1 MRNVDLTPV
10 CNYTMSS
17 GLGSLENNKV
27 CVVAQAAILDALSKG
42 QPITTLTDV
51 LDCACPVLRVLAI
64 ALNDGGWWD
73 NDQERTKTLRPLI
86 SLLLDSKRDS
96 VVTAQRA
103 VKASLFAKHA
113 AEYAAESAESAKCAE
128 SAAKSAKSAKYAAE
142 CAAECAA
149 TIPTVKTLRND
160 LLKTWMECEAAV

>member
-42 QPITTLTDV
+42 QPITTLTDD

-113 AEYAAESAESAKCAE
+113 AEYAAESAAESAKY
-128 SAAKSAKSAKYAAE
+128 AKYAAE
-142 CAAECAA
+142 CAAESAA
-149 TIPTVKTLRND
+149 TIHTVKTLRND

>member
-42 QPITTLTDV
+42 QPITTLTDD

-113 AEYAAESAESAKCAE
+113 AEYAAESA
-128 SAAKSAKSAKYAAE
+128 KSAKYAAE